1 VGAAAVLSAV
11 LGVLLPWLLAQSAV
25 AQGLAPTP
33 IPQNPSDV
41 AAVPAFIGSP
51 VGPKAASAPT
61 VPQNPFMAPN
71 GRSNLHDDA
80 YMTNTYLWS
89 GPLGNNMRTL
99 STFQGAECA
108 SLTFDSLGRIAG
120 ICIGLE
126 GPRLV
131 MFDPQT
137 LDLLAVMPLPP
148 RSVSASNPFT
158 QFSGGGYFY
167 LDQSDRAVIPTTND
181 QIWVVG
187 ETSGITGP
195 GFALQRAYDV
205 SAFMS
210 SGDQIISALPDW
222 SGRIWFA
229 TIKGIVGTI
238 DPVSGAVRAMNMA
251 EAIGNSFAVDQT
263 GGVFMVTDRAMYR
276 FDAAPDGSPLV
287 TWREAY
293 PNIGIVKPG
302 QTEDGSGTTPNL
314 MGTSYVAITD
324 NADPMDV
331 VVYRRAKQ
339 ASGSRVVCR
348 VPVFSTG
355 SSSTDNSLIGTGRSM
370 IVENNY
376 GYTGPAA
383 TINGASTAPGIERID
398 INKEG
403 TGCTPVWYSA
413 ERAPSAV
420 PKLSLAAGLVYAYTK
435 APRADG
441 IDAWYL
447 TALSFRSGTTV
458 YQRLAGTGLGYNSN
472 YAPVSVGPDHTAY
485 VGALGGLVL
494 LREG

>member
-1 VGAAAVLSAV
+1 
-11 LGVLLPWLLAQSAV
+11 
-25 AQGLAPTP
+25 
-33 IPQNPSDV
+33 
-41 AAVPAFIGSP
+41 
-51 VGPKAASAPT
+51 
-61 VPQNPFMAPN
+61 MAPN

-89 GPLGNNMRTL
+89 GPLGNNMQTL
-99 STFQGAECA
+99 STFQGGECA
-108 SLTFDSLGRIAG
+108 SLTFDSSGRIVA

-131 MFDPQT
+131 MFDPHS

-148 RSVSASNPFT
+148 RDPSAGNPFT
-158 QFSGGGYFY
+158 NFSGGGYFY
-167 LDQSDRAVIPTTND
+167 LDQSNRAVIPTTND

-187 ETSGITGP
+187 ETNGTAGP
-195 GFALQRAYDV
+195 GFALQNSYDV
-205 SAFMS
+205 SASMS

-222 SGRIWFA
+222 GGRIWFA
-229 TIKGIVGTI
+229 TTKGIIGTI
-238 DPVSGAVRAMNMA
+238 DPAGGAVKTLNLG
-251 EAIGNSFAVDQT
+251 EAIGNSFSVDKT
-263 GGVFMVTDRAMYR
+263 GGVFVVTDRALYR
-276 FDAAPDGSPLV
+276 FDRALDGSPVL

-314 MGTSYVAITD
+314 MGTNYVAITD

-331 VVYRRAKQ
+331 VVYQRAKRV
-339 ASGSRVVCR
+339 SGRRVVCT
-348 VPVFSTG
+348 VPVFSAG
-355 SSSTDNSLIGTGRSM
+355 SSSTDNSLIGTGRSI

-376 GYTGPAA
+376 GYTGPGA
-383 TINGASTAPGIERID
+383 TLNGASTAQGIERID

-435 APRADG
+435 PLRSDG

-447 TALSFRSGTTV
+447 TALSFRSGETV
-458 YQRLAGTGLGYNSN
+458 YEQLAGTGLGYNSN
-472 YAPVSVGPDHTAY
+472 YAPVSVGPDDTAY

-494 LREG
+494 LRDR